1 MASNTNKVPSPVLP
15 LPPLEYDSQYFNN
28 LIRLLNFYIEQKD
41 NPGNIRSSKI
51 EIADGTPA
59 APVSIDSAAVIF
71 KTLPTSAAGL
81 QSGQLWRDGTTVKII
96 P

>member
-1 MASNTNKVPSPVLP
+1 MANNTNKVPSPVLP
-15 LPPLEYDSQYFNN
+15 LPPLDYDPQYFNN

-41 NPGNIRSSKI
+41 NPGQVRSSKI
-51 EIADGTPA
+51 EIADGSPA
-59 APVSIDSAAVIF
+59 ASVVIDPNAVVF
-71 KTLPTSAAGL
+71 KNLPTSDSGL